1 MSELEYTP
9 VILEKKLRDTL
20 NEIMRAPKIC
30 ERALA
35 EYRAAG
41 RAYDEKYHTE
51 KANFQ
56 GTIPDKESHA
66 VLSSMA
72 EREAM
77 ETAEVAYKYARDRKN
92 AVELCLGG
100 LQSISRSVQ
109 QAYNAIGMVEP

>member
-1 MSELEYTP
+1 
-9 VILEKKLRDTL
+9 
-20 NEIMRAPKIC
+20 
-30 ERALA
+30 
-35 EYRAAG
+35 
-41 RAYDEKYHTE
+41 
-51 KANFQ
+51 
-56 GTIPDKESHA
+56 
-66 VLSSMA
+66 MA